1 MVLRNETTSMLES
14 TPTQKSTVLMV
25 RVRAWISALPSKF
38 VIEVMRRLPIQP
50 VVGAPSFILGMS
62 IVRGEVTPVISLGLL
77 LGSTERTLPERF
89 VLVQAGQRRAVIG
102 VDEVMGVDVIDEKRL
117 DDAPGLLS
125 EVLPRDV
132 TRIGVLDST
141 VLVML
146 EGGKLL
152 SDDTWRALAALQ
164 AGES

>member
-1 MVLRNETTSMLES
+1 MLES
-14 TPTQKSTVLMV
+14 TQSQNANVLMV
-25 RVRAWISALPSKF
+25 RVRTWMCALPARF

-50 VVGAPSFILGMS
+50 VVGAPPFILGMS
-62 IVRGEVTPVISLGLL
+62 IVRGEVTPVLALGIL
-77 LGSTERTLPERF
+77 LGSSERTLPERF
-89 VLVQAGQRRAVIG
+89 VLVQVGQRRAVIG
-102 VDEVMGVDVIDEKRL
+102 VDEVLGIDVIEEKRL

-132 TRIGVLDST
+132 TRIGVLDRS

-152 SDDTWRALAALQ
+152 SEDTWRALAALQ
-164 AGES
+164 ADAS

>member
-1 MVLRNETTSMLES
+1 MPTVEA
-14 TPTQKSTVLMV
+14 TPSQHSTVLMV
-25 RVRAWISALPSKF
+25 RVRSWICALSSRF

-50 VVGAPSFILGMS
+50 VVGAPPFILGMS
-62 IVRGEVTPVISLGLL
+62 IVRGEVTPVLSLGAL

-89 VLVQAGQRRAVIG
+89 VLVHVGQRRAVIG
-102 VDEVMGVDVIDEKRL
+102 VDEVLGVDVIEEERL
-117 DDAPGLLS
+117 DESPGLLS

-132 TRIGVLDST
+132 TRIGVLDRS

-146 EGGKLL
+146 EGGRLL
-152 SDDTWRALAALQ
+152 SEDTWRALAALQ